1 MTYHRD
7 NVTPLISGVS
17 GARYRGFGTHQ
28 QAAKFY
34 LDAKEN
40 GLVRVVRDP
49 GDDEF
54 FGPLCDAMQ

>member
-7 NVTPLISGVS
+7 NVTPLISRVS
-17 GARYRGFGTHQ
+17 GAQYRGFGTHQ
-28 QAAKFY
+28 QVAKFY